1 MNSKY
6 SPSSKDRADPKNEAT
21 VHGSDRTGLTSSSA
35 KATEDKSEAAL
46 HNADRSGLTSEARS
60 ANGKRS
66 VTGELVGRLEVR
78 MLGLALLLAVVLTF
92 LSPHFLTSNNLLNV
106 LDQSVVVGIVAI
118 GMTFVILIGGIDLS
132 VGSVAGC
139 TGVLLGRGLEHLPIP
154 FAIILAILAGC
165 GIGLFSG
172 ILIARFGLPA
182 FVVTLGVMA
191 IGRSLAYI
199 FSGASAIADL
209 PDSFGNIV
217 YTNVFGIPA
226 HVITLLIL
234 YTLAWGY
241 LNYTKGGRTIY
252 AIGSNREA
260 ARTAGLNVLTF
271 SIIPYIISGGLSAV
285 AITFAS
291 AQVMSIDPVAGTGLE
306 LDAIAAVVIGGASLY
321 GGRGSII
328 GTLIGVLI
336 MVMIRNGLNLLNVSP
351 FWQGSAIGAVIIT
364 AVLIERLL
372 SSRTS

>member
-1 MNSKY
+1 VKTERINPINAERSL
-6 SPSSKDRADPKNEAT
+6 
-21 VHGSDRTGLTSSSA
+21 VSD
-35 KATEDKSEAAL
+35 
-46 HNADRSGLTSEARS
+46 
-60 ANGKRS
+60 
-66 VTGELVGRLEVR
+66 LVGRLEIR
-78 MLGLALLLAVVLTF
+78 MLALALALGATLSI

-132 VGSVAGC
+132 VGSVAGL
-139 TGVLLGRGLEHLPIP
+139 TGVLLGRGLEHLVIP
-154 FAIILAILAGC
+154 VAIVLAVLAGMT
-165 GIGLFSG
+165 IGLFSG
-172 ILIARFGLPA
+172 FLIARFGLPA

-199 FSGASAIADL
+199 FSGATAIADL
-209 PDSFGNIV
+209 PENFGNIV
-217 YTNVFGIPA
+217 YTSILGVPA
-226 HVITLLIL
+226 HVLTLLVL
-234 YTLAWGY
+234 YALAWAY
-241 LNYTKGGRTIY
+241 LNFTKGGRTVY

-260 ARTAGLNVLTF
+260 ARTAGLNVLAF
-271 SIIPYIISGGLSAV
+271 SILPYVISSGLSAV

-291 AQVMSIDPVAGTGLE
+291 AQVMSIDPLAGTGLE

-321 GGRGSII
+321 GGRGSIV

-372 SSRTS
+372 SSRAFSR

>member
-1 MNSKY
+1 MN
-6 SPSSKDRADPKNEAT
+6 A
-21 VHGSDRTGLTSSSA
+21 SA
-35 KATEDKSEAAL
+35 IVE
-46 HNADRSGLTSEARS
+46 RS
-60 ANGKRS
+60 
-66 VTGELVGRLEVR
+66 LVRNLVARLEIR
-78 MLGLALLLAVVLTF
+78 MLALALALGVALSI

-132 VGSVAGC
+132 VGSIAGC
-139 TGVLLGRGLEHLPIP
+139 AGVLLGRGLEHLPIP
-154 FAIILAILAGC
+154 LAIALAVLG
-165 GIGLFSG
+165 GMTIGLFSG

-199 FSGASAIADL
+199 LSGATAIADL
-209 PDSFGNIV
+209 PENFGNIV
-217 YTNVFGIPA
+217 YTSVFGVPA
-226 HVITLLIL
+226 HVLTLLLL
-234 YTLAWGY
+234 YALAWGY
-241 LNYTKGGRTIY
+241 LNFTKGGRTVY

-260 ARTAGLNVLTF
+260 ARTAGLNVLAF
-271 SIIPYIISGGLSAV
+271 SILPYVISGGLSAV

-321 GGRGSII
+321 GGRGSIV

-372 SSRTS
+372 SSRAFSH

>member
-1 MNSKY
+1 MNST
-6 SPSSKDRADPKNEAT
+6 SAQHSL
-21 VHGSDRTGLTSSSA
+21 VSD
-35 KATEDKSEAAL
+35 
-46 HNADRSGLTSEARS
+46 
-60 ANGKRS
+60 
-66 VTGELVGRLEVR
+66 LVGRLEIR
-78 MLGLALLLAVVLTF
+78 MLALALALGATLSI

-132 VGSVAGC
+132 VGSVAGL
-139 TGVLLGRGLEHLPIP
+139 TGVLLGRGLEHFTIP
-154 FAIILAILAGC
+154 AAIVLAVLAGMT
-165 GIGLFSG
+165 IGLFSG
-172 ILIARFGLPA
+172 FLIAHFGLPA

-199 FSGASAIADL
+199 FSGATAIADL
-209 PDSFGNIV
+209 PENFGNIV
-217 YTNVFGIPA
+217 YTSILGMPA
-226 HVITLLIL
+226 HVLTLLML
-234 YTLAWGY
+234 YAMAWAY
-241 LNYTKGGRTIY
+241 LNFTKGGRTVY

-260 ARTAGLNVLTF
+260 ARTAGLNVLGF
-271 SIIPYIISGGLSAV
+271 SILPYAISGGLSAV

-291 AQVMSIDPVAGTGLE
+291 AQVMSIDPLAGTGLE

-372 SSRTS
+372 SSRAFSR